1 MKELCSKQAPIQVA
15 KDRTE
20 ISEPECKGPLKGN
33 TGTWELNVSTF
44 TWCYD

>member
-20 ISEPECKGPLKGN
+20 ISEPECKGPLKGS
-33 TGTWELNVSTF
+33 TGT
-44 TWCYD
+44 